1 MVSSVLVALAGAV
14 SVLFGV
20 RYLLTKQFM
29 PYHAAVAGKSW
40 QELDR
45 GVRTIILGMLRII
58 GGALAAYGLALL
70 WLLVPLRGGQAWA
83 AWAAL
88 TLTAACVLPTLYVT
102 ITLRRAAPSA
112 ATPIAPAAAVL
123 AMAWVGA
130 VLALLR

>member
-1 MVSSVLVALAGAV
+1 MVSSALLALAGAV
-14 SVLFGV
+14 SALFGV
-20 RYLLTKQFM
+20 RYLFARQFM
-29 PYHAAVAGKSW
+29 PYHATVAGKSW
-40 QELDR
+40 QQLET

-70 WLLVPLRGGQAWA
+70 WLLVPLRDGQAWA

-88 TLTAACVLPTLYVT
+88 TLTAVCVLPTLYVT
-102 ITLRRAAPSA
+102 IALRRAAPSA

-123 AMAWVGA
+123 ALAWGGA